1 MSMRNILA
9 AAIALFGFAPLSPA
23 GEIDALA
30 GKRTVFLGDSITQGG
45 LYVSYTA
52 YYLNRLFPQKDF
64 DIIGLGLSS
73 ETLSGLSEEG
83 HAGGKFPRPCLSER
97 LERVLEKAKP
107 EVVFACYGIN
117 DGIYMPLDENRFDAF
132 RNGVTKLISRC
143 KQAGVEKIFLV
154 TTPIFDAPPDDAPKY
169 DAVMAAYAA
178 WQVSLEI
185 PDAHVIDLHTAMRK
199 ARDERKEPFSKDRI
213 HPGDEGHLLMAKT
226 ILAGIGVDI
235 PEETPA
241 AIASDPLFGK
251 VDRHRQHRSARWMEH
266 IGYTREKT
274 VAPRPLGDA
283 ETQASAMQ
291 EEIDALRRT
300 APAVPAATNIPKP

>member
-1 MSMRNILA
+1 MKSILA
-9 AAIALFGFAPLSPA
+9 LTIAILGFAPHSHA
-23 GEIDALA
+23 GEIDAVA

-97 LERVLEKAKP
+97 LQRVLEKAKP

-117 DGIYMPLDENRFDAF
+117 DGIYLPLDETRFAAF
-132 RNGVTKLISRC
+132 RDGVTKLIARC

-154 TTPIFDAPPDDAPKY
+154 TPPIYDTPPDDATKY
-169 DAVMAAYAA
+169 DTVMATYAA

-185 PDAHVIDLHTAMRK
+185 PDVHVIDLHTAMRK
-199 ARDERKEPFSKDRI
+199 ARDVREEPFSKDKI
-213 HPGDEGHLLMAKT
+213 HPEDEGHLLMAKT
-226 ILAGIGVDI
+226 ILGGLGVNI

-241 AIASDPLFGK
+241 TIASDPLFGK
-251 VDRHRQHRSARWMEH
+251 VNRLREHRSTRWMEH

-274 VAPRPLGDA
+274 VSPRPLGDA

-291 EEIDALRRT
+291 QEIDALRR
-300 APAVPAATNIPKP
+300 AKPAGPAATNIPKP